1 MEAQINL
8 RALTLSDLPLT
19 LSWHNQE
26 DIVDLYSGHPFPVNQ
41 EMEKLWYDRILTSN
55 YPVTVFGIEVAET
68 STLIGVSVLK
78 HIDML
83 NRSAETAIYIGD
95 KKYRGKGYS
104 KFALDKTLDFGFN
117 KLGLNRIWLKVR
129 KDNSRAISLYQ
140 SAGFSLEGTLREA
153 LFKKGS
159 FVHVSVFS
167 ILKNEYASKAR

>member
-26 DIVDLYSGHPFPVNQ
+26 DIVELYSGHPFPVNL
-41 EMEKLWYDRILTSN
+41 EMEKLWYERILTSN
-55 YPVTVFGIEVAET
+55 YPVTVFGIELAET
-68 STLIGVSVLK
+68 LSLIGVSVLK
-78 HIDML
+78 DIDML

-95 KKYRGKGYS
+95 EKYRGKGYS
-104 KFALDKTLDFGFN
+104 KTALDKTLEFGFN

-129 KDNSRAISLYQ
+129 KDNSRAIRLYE

-153 LFKKGS
+153 LFKNNS
-159 FVHVSVFS
+159 FVSVFVYS
-167 ILKNEYASKAR
+167 ILKQEYISKV